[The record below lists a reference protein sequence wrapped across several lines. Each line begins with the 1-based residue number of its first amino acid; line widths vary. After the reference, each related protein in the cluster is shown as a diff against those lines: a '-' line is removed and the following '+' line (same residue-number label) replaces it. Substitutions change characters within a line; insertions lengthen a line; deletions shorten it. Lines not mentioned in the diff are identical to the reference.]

1 MKRKL
6 KCLGEK
12 RGDGMGKQGRWRERK
27 GEFKAL
33 KKEIKALNLVSIEL
47 KRFLDTDFTTKN
59 CFRTLNPI
67 LGYRFHHLIKIKTL
81 LNTTLIGLIRDKQVE
96 ISRTIQRSSN

>member
-1 MKRKL
+1 MKGKL

-12 RGDGMGKQGRWRERK
+12 RGDGVGKQGRWRERK

-47 KRFLDTDFTTKN
+47 KCFLGLDFTSKN
-59 CFRTLNPI
+59 CFRALNTTF
-67 LGYRFHHLIKIKTL
+67 GYRFHHLIKIKTH
-81 LNTTLIGLIRDKQVE
+81 LNTTLIGRIRDKQVE
-96 ISRTIQRSSN
+96 NLK